1 MSFLRSAGPYLLGA
15 GATIAVMVG
24 AMAASTYSFFGL
36 SSFDSWLE
44 FLLYTVILFGC
55 LAYGYRT
62 LFARRMFWALYVTIF
77 LAHCVGWI
85 LALKES
91 GPWRTRAAGAVALA
105 ELAIAVLVLTSIF
118 RVAPTMGQN
127 KMK

>member
-1 MSFLRSAGPYLLGA
+1 MSFFRSAGPYLLGA
-15 GATIAVMVG
+15 VATIAVMVG
-24 AMAASTYSFFGL
+24 AMVASTYSFFGL

-62 LFARRMFWALYVTIF
+62 LLAHRMFWVLYVTIF

-85 LALKES
+85 LQLEET
-91 GPWRTRAAGAVALA
+91 GPWRTRAAGAVAFA
-105 ELAIAVLVLTSIF
+105 ELAIAVLVFTSIF
-118 RVAPTMGQN
+118 RVAPTMRSN
-127 KMK
+127 RSK